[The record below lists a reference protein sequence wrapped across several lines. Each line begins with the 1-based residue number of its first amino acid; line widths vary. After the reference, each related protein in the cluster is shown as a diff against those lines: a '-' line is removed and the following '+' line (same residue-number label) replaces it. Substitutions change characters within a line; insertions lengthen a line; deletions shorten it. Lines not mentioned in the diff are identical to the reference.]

1 MTLSSIAFL
10 SDLPIWFM
18 HSLTYLRCILAF
30 LQPITVGVNHE
41 PIKAVATTTYSGGI
55 GGGRA
60 LKFAVKFP
68 NFPILSL
75 DSGLAVLIC
84 KKSKMGSKSDDGVVV
99 FIDWVEFL
107 PKFSSQLGNSKPGYG
122 LAVHPDPEYI

>member
-1 MTLSSIAFL
+1 ML
-10 SDLPIWFM
+10 
-18 HSLTYLRCILAF
+18 LTYLRWILAF

-55 GGGRA
+55 GGERA

-99 FIDWVEFL
+99 FINWVEFL
-107 PKFSSQLGNSKPGYG
+107 PKFSSQRGNSKPGYG

>member
-1 MTLSSIAFL
+1 M
-10 SDLPIWFM
+10 
-18 HSLTYLRCILAF
+18 
-30 LQPITVGVNHE
+30 
-41 PIKAVATTTYSGGI
+41 
-55 GGGRA
+55 
-60 LKFAVKFP
+60 AVKFP

-99 FIDWVEFL
+99 FINWVEFL